1 MWTCIWVKTASGSN
15 DAWHLW
21 GFGMPKQKDIP
32 SFVFICFNLCQSY
45 PLVNIQKAIENGDL
59 WWIYPFKMVIFRYV
73 NVYQRVL
80 EPGQVYPKSLWIRS
94 QDSMHPVA
102 YYLQRAADGRGKK
115 SKSEM
120 KDTTSTQ
127 LQIKKTGQFLNSVEA
142 SEGFWGCF
150 CAPWRLPTGHATAGF
165 IKLWCLADSRS
176 GVNVLAS
183 FVQGREKSFEEKNG
197 FCVAMLG
204 GEMMNHREDDI
215 GHCINYKSI
224 NH

>member
-73 NVYQRVL
+73 NVYQRAL

-94 QDSMHPVA
+94 QDSMQPVA

-142 SEGFWGCF
+142 SEGFWGILRLFLCSLETANRPCNSRIHQAMVPGWQQIWCQRFGQF
-150 CAPWRLPTGHATAGF
+150 CPGAREEFRGEEWILCCHVGWGNDEPPWRRYRPLY
-165 IKLWCLADSRS
+165 KL
-176 GVNVLAS
+176 
-183 FVQGREKSFEEKNG
+183 
-197 FCVAMLG
+197 
-204 GEMMNHREDDI
+204 
-215 GHCINYKSI
+215 
-224 NH
+224 